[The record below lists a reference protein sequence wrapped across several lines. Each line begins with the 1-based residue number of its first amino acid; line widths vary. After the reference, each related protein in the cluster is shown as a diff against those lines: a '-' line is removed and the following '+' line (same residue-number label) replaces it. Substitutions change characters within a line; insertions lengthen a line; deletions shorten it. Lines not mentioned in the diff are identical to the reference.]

1 MANNKATM
9 IVVVVAA
16 MLVVGFGPQGAEGR
30 ITCQTVVKGLMPCT
44 NYLTKGGAIPP
55 ACCRGVRSINSAA
68 KSTADR
74 RTACEC
80 IKVAAKAY
88 KVNVNNAAAL
98 PRQCKVNIGY
108 AISYSTN
115 CKTVR

>member
-1 MANNKATM
+1 MANNKAMM
-9 IVVVVAA
+9 IVVVVVAA
-16 MLVVGFGPQGAEGR
+16 MVVVGFGPQGAEG

-44 NYLTKGGAIPP
+44 NYLTKGGAIPS

-68 KSTADR
+68 KTTADR

-88 KVNVNNAAAL
+88 KVNLKNAAAL

>member
-1 MANNKATM
+1 MANNKAVM
-9 IVVVVAA
+9 IIVVVAA
-16 MLVVGFGPQGAEGR
+16 IVMVGFSPQGAEG

-44 NYLTKGGAIPP
+44 NYLRKGGAIPS

-68 KSTADR
+68 KTTADR

-88 KVNVNNAAAL
+88 KVNVRNAAVL

-108 AISYSTN
+108 AISYSTD
-115 CKTVR
+115 CKKVR